1 MWYGD
6 SFDLVRLQNE
16 SKWQRECERSQT
28 HRVSWPVISFFEPC
42 NSYYLSSLNV
52 LSIIAM
58 GIISINYGA
67 ASASLD
73 SSGIEASPTSI
84 GTKVSS
90 VSIIQTNQARA
101 ILETLTN
108 LKSGIDGNLNK
119 QFADIFAGGPKEQY
133 AHRYCIRRADRGAR
147 EV

>member
-90 VSIIQTNQARA
+90 VSIIQTNQA
-101 ILETLTN
+101 ILIITWNPESMETWINN
-108 LKSGIDGNLNK
+108 LQTYSQVGQKNNI
-119 QFADIFAGGPKEQY
+119 PWY
-133 AHRYCIRRADRGAR
+133 AHCYCTRRADRGAH